1 MRGVFITFE
10 GIDGSGK
17 STQMAMLVDHLN
29 AEGVPHV
36 VVREP
41 GGTLVGE
48 RIRDMLLDRDARIC
62 RETEVLL
69 YVAARAQLVADVI
82 RPSLAAGKVVISE
95 RFADSTMAYQCYG
108 FGFEREGIETVS
120 FINRFATGGLLPD
133 VTLLL
138 DVPPSVGAQ
147 RRVMRR
153 ADRIEGRAEEY
164 HHRVRE
170 GYLAI
175 ARAEPDRVRVIDATR
190 PPGDVWLEVLT
201 VLTPFITPFVRT
213 PRQAP

>member
-17 STQMAMLVDHLN
+17 STQMALLADHLN